1 MLRSCGLLIAVS
13 IGAAI
18 CQAVPQSFAAVVV
31 LDGSES
37 PSGSST
43 SNSPS
48 DSPPNSPSNS
58 PSNGSDKPA
67 SAGLSPHS
75 SSEPSSNSNLPGKND
90 VLNQDGLLSPSPPSP
105 IPNKQEGSPR
115 TSPSSPSSQSP
126 PPTGIPD
133 DHGSTPTL
141 GAATP
146 TSPAPAIDPRQLAA
160 SNPAELA
167 LEMLPGTVVNVGS
180 IVSFKVTTKKAG
192 YVVLFDVDPTG
203 HLTQIYPNTASLTRT
218 SRANG
223 NYVKAG
229 GKLTIPLAGDPYA
242 GIKYVVSPPSGRAMI
257 VGILSTLPV
266 QFLDLPDVPFEM
278 TDQPNLVL
286 SYLLKQ
292 TNKLRIPDS
301 DNHLREDRWSFDA
314 KSYTIQ

>member
-1 MLRSCGLLIAVS
+1 
-13 IGAAI
+13 
-18 CQAVPQSFAAVVV
+18 
-31 LDGSES
+31 
-37 PSGSST
+37 
-43 SNSPS
+43 
-48 DSPPNSPSNS
+48 
-58 PSNGSDKPA
+58 
-67 SAGLSPHS
+67 
-75 SSEPSSNSNLPGKND
+75 LPGKND
-90 VLNQDGLLSPSPPSP
+90 ILNQDGLLPPSPPSP
-105 IPNKQEGSPR
+105 IPNKQEDSPR
-115 TSPSSPSSQSP
+115 TSPSSPSSQSS

-133 DHGSTPTL
+133 EHGSTPTL

-180 IVSFKVTTKKAG
+180 FVSFKVTTKKAG

-257 VGILSTLPV
+257 IGILSTLPV
-266 QFLDLPDVPFEM
+266 QILDLPDVPSEM